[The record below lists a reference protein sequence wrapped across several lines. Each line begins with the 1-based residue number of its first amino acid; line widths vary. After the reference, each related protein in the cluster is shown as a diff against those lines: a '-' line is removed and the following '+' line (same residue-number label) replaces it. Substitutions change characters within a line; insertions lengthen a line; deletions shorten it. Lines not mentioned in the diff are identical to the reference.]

1 MDIQVREV
9 TSEEKSVQEIESQL
23 LEKHEQD
30 LAQKQEPATESQP
43 EQQVQATEPD
53 ENVVL
58 SYIKNRYNKDINSVD
73 EIFSQ
78 TQSNEDLPEDV
89 SSFLKFKKETGRGMD
104 DFMKLNRD
112 FEKED
117 PMKVLSEYMAT
128 QNPDLDIDDIAFE
141 IESKYSFDEEFDDE
155 REIKAKR
162 IAMKKDLS
170 EALKYFNNQK
180 DQYKI
185 PLESRGSDKT
195 GDEGY
200 EAYKRSIQERGQ
212 AEEVATKQSEYFVN
226 KTNELFNK
234 DFKGFGFNVDGKEL
248 IYKPGEVD
256 KVRDFQ
262 MNVNNFISNHL
273 DDKGFLK
280 DAEKY
285 HKALAV
291 ATNPDAFAKY
301 FYEQGRADE
310 VSNSTRAIKN
320 IDMSGVRSAA
330 ESINKGGFKVSAM
343 DESTGS
349 GLRIRSN
356 KNR

>member
-1 MDIQVREV
+1 MSITVREV
-9 TSEEKSVQEIESQL
+9 QHEEKSVQEVENEL
-23 LEKHEQD
+23 LEKHQ
-30 LAQKQEPATESQP
+30 QQQEAPAPTPEPEVQP
-43 EQQVQATEPD
+43 EPVAVQDPD
-53 ENVVL
+53 ESVVL
-58 SYIKNRYNKDINSVD
+58 SYIRNRYNKDINSVD

-89 SSFLKFKKETGRGMD
+89 SSFLKFKKDTGRGIE
-104 DFMKLNRD
+104 DFIKINRD

-117 PMKVLSEYMAT
+117 PMKVLSEYMAMN
-128 QNPDLDIDDIAFE
+128 NPDLDAEDIAFE

-155 REIKAKR
+155 REVKAKR

-170 EALKYFNNQK
+170 EAVKFFNNQK

-185 PLESRGSDKT
+185 PLESRGSDRT
-195 GDEGY
+195 GDEDY
-200 EAYKRSIQERGQ
+200 EAYKRNIKERSQ

-234 DFKGFGFNVDGKEL
+234 DFKGFGFNVDGKEV

-262 MNVNNFISNHL
+262 MNVNNFISTHL
-273 DDKGFLK
+273 DDKGYLR

-301 FYEQGRADE
+301 FYDQGRADE

-320 IDMSGVRSAA
+320 IDMGGVRSAA
-330 ESINKGGFKVSAM
+330 ESISKGGFKVTAVDDSF
-343 DESTGS
+343 GS